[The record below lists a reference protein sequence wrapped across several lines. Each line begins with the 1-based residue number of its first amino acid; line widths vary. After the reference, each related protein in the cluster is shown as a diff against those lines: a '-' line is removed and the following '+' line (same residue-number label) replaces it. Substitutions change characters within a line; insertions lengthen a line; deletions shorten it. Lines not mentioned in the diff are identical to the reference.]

1 MDVSG
6 DVADLMVKEGIQL
19 TEESIK
25 LLAAGSKNLAAFLFA
40 LARDEKKLVGKTGMA
55 RLLREGKELK
65 VFHIKESDLPDF
77 RAFSKKNVLF
87 AVVKDKRRSDGIV
100 DLITNT
106 DFVSQVNHFM
116 ERRGYA
122 APERGTESEPPK
134 KAVPRAP
141 HGSSSPERGSGSTPS
156 QTRMRTMTGTSE
168 PNAPEKPSVK
178 GRLAALRAASE
189 GMKQGQAP
197 QHIHKTPPKTR

>member
-6 DVADLMVKEGIQL
+6 DVADLMVREGIQL

-25 LLAAGSKNLAAFLFA
+25 LLAAGSKNLAAFILA
-40 LARDEKKLVGKTGMA
+40 LAKDEKKLVGKTNMA

-77 RAFSKKNVLF
+77 RAFSRKNVLF
-87 AVVKDKRRSDGIV
+87 SVVKDKRRDDGIV

-122 APERGTESEPPK
+122 APAKGPEVETQK
-134 KAVPRAP
+134 KGVPRAP
-141 HGSSSPERGSGSTPS
+141 HGYSSPERGSGSTVS
-156 QTRMRTMTGTSE
+156 QRRTETTTT
-168 PNAPEKPSVK
+168 PNEKPSVK
-178 GRLAALRAASE
+178 GRLAALRAEAE
-189 GMKQGQAP
+189 QTRQPGKPP
-197 QHIHKTPPKTR
+197 QHTRKTPSKTR